1 MSEILEIT
9 IRSIVI
15 SSTAVLTSLAWSIP
29 LSLKMISSDSRITKI
44 FISIANALVGF
55 PTVLVGLLVYTI
67 LSRSGPLGFL
77 GILYTPLAIIIGEA
91 ILVTPLIL
99 SLLYETL
106 NKARQ
111 TYWELAISLGADDIQ
126 AYYIMLRE
134 TIPDIII
141 TALLAF
147 SRAIGEL
154 GVALIVG
161 GNIRGYTRVFTTAIA
176 LEISKGDFETALS
189 LGLILFTIVSSITII
204 SRLLGA
210 RRE

>member
-9 IRSIVI
+9 IRSIAI

-91 ILVTPLIL
+91 ILVTPLII

>member
-9 IRSIVI
+9 IRSIAI

-91 ILVTPLIL
+91 ILVTPLII

-134 TIPDIII
+134 IIPDIII